1 MGTEIADM
9 LATIPGVKQDWKE
22 DWQET
27 TKADWKY
34 DWDETPGDE
43 LPE

>member
-1 MGTEIADM
+1 MGTEIADL
-9 LATIPGVKQDWKE
+9 LASIPGVKQDWKQ
-22 DWQET
+22 DWKET

-34 DWDETPGDE
+34 DWDATPGDS

>member
-1 MGTEIADM
+1 MGTEIADL
-9 LATIPGVKQDWKE
+9 LASIPGVKQDWKQ
-22 DWQET
+22 DWKET

-34 DWDETPGDE
+34 DWDETPGDS